1 MVYNVYVINQF
12 VSYNKFVTFMKF
24 SQLQKLLEQDGW
36 YIERTGKHHIY
47 AHPARPGKIP
57 VGKHG
62 SQEVPKGTQLS
73 ILKKAG
79 LK

>member
-1 MVYNVYVINQF
+1 L
-12 VSYNKFVTFMKF
+12 SPYNKCVTFMKY
-24 SQLQKLLEQDGW
+24 SELQRILEQDGW

-47 AHPARPGKIP
+47 IHPIKPGMLI

-62 SQEVPKGTQLS
+62 SQEVPKGTQLKT
-73 ILKKAG
+73 LKKAG